1 MSRDPADFHSGQQ
14 EFDMADEAVSTRF
27 TDQPTASPQL
37 SLQKV
42 YVKDC
47 SFEAPNSPGIF
58 KGEWN
63 PKITL
68 TLNSTTSKLDESTHE
83 IVLNVNVEAKMGD
96 TVAFLVE
103 LQQAGIFVLKDYPT
117 DQLKPL
123 IGNYCPSMLYPFAR
137 QAIAGLISGGGF
149 PPLLLQP
156 MNFDALYL
164 QAETRQAG
172 QGQR

>member
-1 MSRDPADFHSGQQ
+1 
-14 EFDMADEAVSTRF
+14 MAEQAATGDF
-27 TDQPTASPQL
+27 TDQPTAASQL

-58 KGEWN
+58 KSEWN
-63 PKITL
+63 PKIAL
-68 TLNSTTSKLDESTHE
+68 TLNSAANKLAEDTHE
-83 IVLNVNVEAKMGD
+83 VVLNVNVEAKMGE
-96 TVAFLVE
+96 TTAFLIE

-117 DQLKPL
+117 EQLKAL

-137 QAIAGLISGGGF
+137 QTIANLVTCGGF

-156 MNFDALYL
+156 MNFDALFL
-164 QAETRQAG
+164 QAEAGQAA

>member
-1 MSRDPADFHSGQQ
+1 
-14 EFDMADEAVSTRF
+14 MAEQAATGNF
-27 TDQPTASPQL
+27 TDQPTASSQL

-58 KGEWN
+58 KSEWK

-68 TLNSTTSKLDESTHE
+68 TLNSAASKLDEDTHE
-83 IVLNVNVEAKMGD
+83 VVLNVNVEAKMGE
-96 TVAFLVE
+96 TTAFLIE

-117 DQLKPL
+117 EQLKAL

-137 QAIAGLISGGGF
+137 QTIANLVTGGGF
-149 PPLLLQP
+149 PQLLLQP
-156 MNFDALYL
+156 MNFDALFL
-164 QAETRQAG
+164 QAEAGQAL

>member
-1 MSRDPADFHSGQQ
+1 
-14 EFDMADEAVSTRF
+14 MAEEAAQTRF

-63 PKITL
+63 PKISL
-68 TLNSTTSKLDESTHE
+68 TLNSTTSKLDDSTHE
-83 IVLNVNVEAKMGD
+83 IVLNVNVEAKLGD
-96 TVAFLVE
+96 TVAFLIE
-103 LQQAGIFVLKDYPT
+103 LQQAGIFVLKEYPT
-117 DQLKPL
+117 EQLKPL

-137 QAIAGLISGGGF
+137 QAIADLVSSGGF
-149 PPLLLQP
+149 PQLLLQP
-156 MNFDALYL
+156 MNFDALFQ
-164 QAETRQAG
+164 QAESRQAA